1 MRTKFDANE
10 IILYE
15 DYAEIV
21 LYDKNNKEKARTKID
36 LSMVSCVSGVKW
48 YRRPDGYVATN
59 NYKGN
64 GYVYFHSIIIEKTNN
79 KTYVDHINGDRLDNR
94 RNNLRIVTPTQNGMN
109 KHISSKNTSGR
120 TGVHWA
126 K

>member
-1 MRTKFDANE
+1 
-10 IILYE
+10 
-15 DYAEIV
+15 
-21 LYDKNNKEKARTKID
+21 
-36 LSMVSCVSGVKW
+36 MVSCVSGVKW

-64 GYVYFHSIIIEKTNN
+64 GYVYLHSIIIEKTNN

-109 KHISSKNTSGR
+109 KRISSKNTSGR